1 MHCCCF
7 GPARKSVLG
16 FSGVSVWYGVPA
28 MLDMLVLVGYAAMSD
43 CACLMQSLRGR
54 GWKPS

>member
-7 GPARKSVLG
+7 GPARMCIRVLG
-16 FSGVSVWYGVPA
+16 GFGVPA
-28 MLDMLVLVGYAAMSD
+28 VLDMLVLVGYAAMSD